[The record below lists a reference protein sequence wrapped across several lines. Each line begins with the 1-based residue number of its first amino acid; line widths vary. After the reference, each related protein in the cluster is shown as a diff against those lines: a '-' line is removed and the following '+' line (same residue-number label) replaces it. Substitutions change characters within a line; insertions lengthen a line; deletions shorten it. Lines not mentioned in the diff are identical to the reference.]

1 MTWFR
6 GLEGVRAWLAL
17 AVLVEHVVGLTALPD
32 HHPATRQ
39 LVHAGDSAVSVFIV
53 ISGFVI
59 THMILERHEP
69 YPLYLARRLL
79 RLYPVYAVCLVL
91 GLVSTLL
98 LNRIMPLQ
106 PWGAAI
112 PFTQA
117 MARARASLAGNGLPL
132 HLALH
137 LSLLHGLVPDNLLF
151 RAQLALLT
159 PAWSLSLEWQFY
171 LLAPLVVL
179 ALRRPDTTLLVTAI
193 ALGLYLL
200 ARKGVPGPYLMPS
213 LLPGQRLAVR
223 ARHRDPA
230 DPARRAHAPEPAALV
245 AAAAR
250 GSAAH
255 PGSRPGLPRRL
266 GRAGAVHDDAEPYR
280 SAQPHRLPAAA
291 CRPRQPGRA
300 LGRPAFVTASTCCI
314 FPILQLLLCAA
325 GAWHLGYWM
334 TVATL
339 AIAGLPLTLLGAD
352 PAAPPCRAAWH
363 HARPYARSAL
373 APGDTRPGID
383 PADTRIPTQSGDLI
397 YTGRRAGAGRTVR
410 AADPRVRPAACWT
423 LSPSF
428 EANGIARKN

>member
-59 THMILERHEP
+59 THMILARHEP

-213 LLPGQRLAVR
+213 LLPASALPFALGIATRLILPGVPTRRSLPLSLLLLLAV
-223 ARHRDPA
+223 ALHTLAPGQGYLVVWAVLVLYMTTQSPIDPLSRIA
-230 DPARRAHAPEPAALV
+230 FRLLHAGLDSRVALWAGRRSYCVYLLH
-245 AAAAR
+245 
-250 GSAAH
+250 
-255 PGSRPGLPRRL
+255 
-266 GRAGAVHDDAEPYR
+266 
-280 SAQPHRLPAAA
+280 
-291 CRPRQPGRA
+291 
-300 LGRPAFVTASTCCI
+300 

-352 PAAPPCRAAWH
+352 LLHRH
-363 HARPYARSAL
+363 VEQ
-373 APGDTRPGID
+373 PGI
-383 PADTRIPTQSGDLI
+383 TL
-397 YTGRRAGAGRTVR
+397 GRTLAARWHQATPAPASTRLTR
-410 AADPRVRPAACWT
+410 ASRPNLVT
-423 LSPSF
+423 
-428 EANGIARKN
+428 